1 MSYNKSERARA
12 YLSDEFFL
20 ELVESQKLLYRNNI
34 FDSNENDVEVREK
47 NFLKLK
53 VMDEFIAT
61 IQALADDKQI
71 AQKRWKIPIPL
82 REVLIQ

>member
-20 ELVESQKLLYRNNI
+20 ELVENQKLLYRSNI
-34 FDSNENDVEVREK
+34 FDSNEYDVEVREK

-71 AQKRWKIPIPL
+71 ADKRWKIL
-82 REVLIQ
+82 

>member
-1 MSYNKSERARA
+1 MNKAERAQA
-12 YLSDEFFL
+12 YLMDEFFI
-20 ELVESQKLLYRNNI
+20 ELVETQKLLYSNNI
-34 FDSNENDVEVREK
+34 FTSNEYDVEVREK

-71 AQKRWKIPIPL
+71 AEKRWKIL
-82 REVLIQ
+82 

>member
-20 ELVESQKLLYRNNI
+20 ELVESQKVLYRNNI
-34 FDSNENDVEVREK
+34 FDSNEYDVEVREK

-53 VMDEFIAT
+53 VMDEFIAS

-71 AQKRWKIPIPL
+71 AQKRWKIL
-82 REVLIQ
+82 

>member
-1 MSYNKSERARA
+1 
-12 YLSDEFFL
+12 
-20 ELVESQKLLYRNNI
+20 LYRNNI

-61 IQALADDKQI
+61 IQALADNKQI
-71 AQKRWKIPIPL
+71 AEKRWKIL
-82 REVLIQ
+82 

>member
-20 ELVESQKLLYRNNI
+20 ELVENQKLLYRNNI
-34 FDSNENDVEVREK
+34 FDSNEYDVEVREK

-53 VMDEFIAT
+53 VMDEFIAS

-71 AQKRWKIPIPL
+71 AQKRWKIL
-82 REVLIQ
+82 

>member
-1 MSYNKSERARA
+1 MSYNKSERARG

-20 ELVESQKLLYRNNI
+20 ELVENQKLLYRNNI
-34 FDSNENDVEVREK
+34 FDSNEYDVEVREK

-53 VMDEFIAT
+53 VMDEFIAS

-71 AQKRWKIPIPL
+71 AEKRWKIL
-82 REVLIQ
+82 

>member
-1 MSYNKSERARA
+1 MSYNKSERARG

-20 ELVESQKLLYRNNI
+20 ELVESQKVLYRNNI
-34 FDSNENDVEVREK
+34 FDSNEYDVEVREK

-53 VMDEFIAT
+53 VMDEFIAS

-71 AQKRWKIPIPL
+71 AEKRWRIF
-82 REVLIQ
+82 

>member
-34 FDSNENDVEVREK
+34 FDSNEYDVEVREK

-53 VMDEFIAT
+53 VMDEFIAS

-71 AQKRWKIPIPL
+71 ADKRWKIL
-82 REVLIQ
+82 

>member
-20 ELVESQKLLYRNNI
+20 ELVESQKLLYSNNI
-34 FDSNENDVEVREK
+34 FGSNEYDVEVREK

-61 IQALADDKQI
+61 IQALADEKQI
-71 AQKRWKIPIPL
+71 AEKRWKIL
-82 REVLIQ
+82 

>member
-20 ELVESQKLLYRNNI
+20 ELVESQKVLYRSNI
-34 FDSNENDVEVREK
+34 FDSNEYDVEVREK

-53 VMDEFIAT
+53 VMDEFIAS

-71 AQKRWKIPIPL
+71 ADKRWKIL
-82 REVLIQ
+82 

>member
-20 ELVESQKLLYRNNI
+20 ELVESQKLLYSNNI
-34 FDSNENDVEVREK
+34 FGSNEYDVEVREK

-71 AQKRWKIPIPL
+71 ADKRWKIL
-82 REVLIQ
+82 

>member
-20 ELVESQKLLYRNNI
+20 ELVESQKLLYSNNI
-34 FDSNENDVEVREK
+34 FGSNEYDVEVREK

-61 IQALADDKQI
+61 IQALADNKQI
-71 AQKRWKIPIPL
+71 AEKRWKIL
-82 REVLIQ
+82 

>member
-20 ELVESQKLLYRNNI
+20 ELVESQKSLYRSNI
-34 FDSNENDVEVREK
+34 FDSNEYDVEVREK

-71 AQKRWKIPIPL
+71 AEKRWKIL
-82 REVLIQ
+82 

>member
-1 MSYNKSERARA
+1 MSYNKSERAKA

-34 FDSNENDVEVREK
+34 FDSNEYDVEVREK

-53 VMDEFIAT
+53 VMDEFIAS

-71 AQKRWKIPIPL
+71 ADKRWKIL
-82 REVLIQ
+82 

>member
-1 MSYNKSERARA
+1 M
-12 YLSDEFFL
+12 SDEFFL

-53 VMDEFIAT
+53 VMDEFMAT
-61 IQALADDKQI
+61 IQALADNKQI
-71 AQKRWKIPIPL
+71 AEKRWKIL
-82 REVLIQ
+82 

>member
-20 ELVESQKLLYRNNI
+20 ELVESQKVLYRNNI
-34 FDSNENDVEVREK
+34 FDSNEFDVEVREK

-53 VMDEFIAT
+53 VIDEFIAT
-61 IQALADDKQI
+61 IQAFADDKQI
-71 AQKRWKIPIPL
+71 AEKRWRIL
-82 REVLIQ
+82 

>member
-1 MSYNKSERARA
+1 MNKSERAQT
-12 YLSDEFFL
+12 YLMDEFFI
-20 ELVESQKLLYRNNI
+20 ELVESQKVLYRSNI

-61 IQALADDKQI
+61 IQALADNKQI
-71 AQKRWKIPIPL
+71 AEKRWKIL
-82 REVLIQ
+82 

>member
-20 ELVESQKLLYRNNI
+20 ELVENQKLLYRNNI
-34 FDSNENDVEVREK
+34 FDSNEYDVEVREK

-53 VMDEFIAT
+53 VMDEFIAS

-71 AQKRWKIPIPL
+71 ADKRWKIL
-82 REVLIQ
+82 

>member
-20 ELVESQKLLYRNNI
+20 ELVESQKVLYRNNI
-34 FDSNENDVEVREK
+34 FGSNEYDVEVREK

-71 AQKRWKIPIPL
+71 AEKRWKIL
-82 REVLIQ
+82 

>member
-20 ELVESQKLLYRNNI
+20 ELVESQKLLYSNNI
-34 FDSNENDVEVREK
+34 FSSNEYDVEVREK

-71 AQKRWKIPIPL
+71 AEKRWRIL
-82 REVLIQ
+82 

>member
-20 ELVESQKLLYRNNI
+20 ELVESQKVLYRNNI
-34 FDSNENDVEVREK
+34 FDSNEYDVEVREK

-71 AQKRWKIPIPL
+71 AEKRWRIL
-82 REVLIQ
+82 

>member
-1 MSYNKSERARA
+1 
-12 YLSDEFFL
+12 LSDEFFL
-20 ELVESQKLLYRNNI
+20 ELVESQKSLYSNNI
-34 FDSNENDVEVREK
+34 FDSNEYDVEVREK

-71 AQKRWKIPIPL
+71 AEKRWKIL
-82 REVLIQ
+82 

>member
-20 ELVESQKLLYRNNI
+20 ELVENQKLLYRSNI
-34 FDSNENDVEVREK
+34 FDSNEYDVEVREK

-71 AQKRWKIPIPL
+71 AQKRWKIL
-82 REVLIQ
+82 

>member
-34 FDSNENDVEVREK
+34 FDSNEYDVEVREK

-71 AQKRWKIPIPL
+71 AEKRWKIL
-82 REVLIQ
+82 

>member
-34 FDSNENDVEVREK
+34 FDSNECDVEVREK

-71 AQKRWKIPIPL
+71 AQKRWKIL
-82 REVLIQ
+82 

>member
-20 ELVESQKLLYRNNI
+20 ELVESQKLLYRSNI
-34 FDSNENDVEVREK
+34 FDSNEYDVEVREK

-61 IQALADDKQI
+61 IQALADNKQI
-71 AQKRWKIPIPL
+71 AEKRWKIL
-82 REVLIQ
+82 

>member
-20 ELVESQKLLYRNNI
+20 ELVESQKLLYSNNI
-34 FDSNENDVEVREK
+34 FGSNEYDVEVREK

-61 IQALADDKQI
+61 IQALAVDKQI
-71 AQKRWKIPIPL
+71 AEKRWKIL
-82 REVLIQ
+82 

>member
-20 ELVESQKLLYRNNI
+20 ELVESQKLLYSNNI
-34 FDSNENDVEVREK
+34 FGSNEYDVEVREK

-71 AQKRWKIPIPL
+71 AQKRWKIL
-82 REVLIQ
+82 

>member
-20 ELVESQKLLYRNNI
+20 ELVESQKVLYRNNI
-34 FDSNENDVEVREK
+34 FDSNEYDVEVREK

-53 VMDEFIAT
+53 VMDEFIAS

-71 AQKRWKIPIPL
+71 AEKRWKIL
-82 REVLIQ
+82 

>member
-20 ELVESQKLLYRNNI
+20 ELIESQKLLYQNNI
-34 FDSNENDVEVREK
+34 FDSNEFDVEVREK

-71 AQKRWKIPIPL
+71 ADKRWKIL
-82 REVLIQ
+82 

>member
-34 FDSNENDVEVREK
+34 FDSNECDVEVREK

-71 AQKRWKIPIPL
+71 AEKRWKIL
-82 REVLIQ
+82 

>member
-20 ELVESQKLLYRNNI
+20 ELVENQKLLYRNNI

-71 AQKRWKIPIPL
+71 AEKRWRIL
-82 REVLIQ
+82 

>member
-12 YLSDEFFL
+12 YVSDEFFL
-20 ELVESQKLLYRNNI
+20 ELVESQKLLYSNNI
-34 FDSNENDVEVREK
+34 FGSNEYDVEVREK

-61 IQALADDKQI
+61 IQALADEKQI
-71 AQKRWKIPIPL
+71 AEKRWKIL
-82 REVLIQ
+82 